1 MSHKIIARI
10 TQLTNEAE
18 QIIKDGT
25 EEAVKVMKDGAAK
38 SEKACAELTNEAET
52 LTKKLADIKFT
63 PGGFE
68 LNKANAGLEGN
79 RKALALAEKS
89 LEKLKDEEAE
99 IEKILEQ
106 TAGSKRDTIIAS
118 EKATLE
124 GAKQTFEMMIAK
136 AEAMATQAR
145 QTYEMM
151 LGKAEAMKNEAK
163 QTCEKAELK
172 FERVKKEAEATY
184 ETKSAKCYQKLRAKR
199 EELEKRVAGYI
210 IAVETSEDRVTKLSS
225 TAQKRAIKKA
235 VGQIKT
241 LGTK

>member
-1 MSHKIIARI
+1 MSHKITARI

-25 EEAVKVMKDGAAK
+25 EEAVKVMKDGVAK

-106 TAGSKRDTIIAS
+106 TAGSKRDTIIES

-124 GAKQTFEMMIAK
+124 GAKQTREMMIAK
-136 AEAMATQAR
+136 AEAMVTQAN
-145 QTYEMM
+145 QTY
-151 LGKAEAMKNEAK
+151 
-163 QTCEKAELK
+163 EKAELK

-199 EELEKRVAGYI
+199 EELEERVAGYI

-241 LGTK
+241 LGSK

>member
-1 MSHKIIARI
+1 MSHKITARI

-25 EEAVKVMKDGAAK
+25 EKAVKVMKDGVAK

-79 RKALALAEKS
+79 RKALAFAEKS

-99 IEKILEQ
+99 IEKVLEQ

-145 QTYEMM
+145 QTY
-151 LGKAEAMKNEAK
+151 
-163 QTCEKAELK
+163 EKAELK

>member
-1 MSHKIIARI
+1 MSHKITARI

-25 EEAVKVMKDGAAK
+25 EKAVKVMKDGVAK

-99 IEKILEQ
+99 IEKVLEQ

-145 QTYEMM
+145 QTYE
-151 LGKAEAMKNEAK
+151 
-163 QTCEKAELK
+163 KAELK

-199 EELEKRVAGYI
+199 EELEKRVGGYI

-241 LGTK
+241 LGSK